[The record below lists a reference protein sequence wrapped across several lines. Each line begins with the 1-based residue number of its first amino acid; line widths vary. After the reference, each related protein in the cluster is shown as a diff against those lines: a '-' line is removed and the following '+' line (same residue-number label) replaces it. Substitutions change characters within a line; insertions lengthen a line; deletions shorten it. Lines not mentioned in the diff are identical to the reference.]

1 MLPRTFFTLFCLTLA
16 GSAPYLSA
24 QNAVHQYDTRIAR
37 FESAGLTDSVLHYAR
52 QKAQLAR
59 QADLLGLWAWIQVEI
74 HDLTSDDPAAC
85 LRALDEALARQ
96 WRPPKDSA
104 ESEPFM
110 YLQAYRGYYLTE
122 TGRIWPA
129 VQAYEAAR
137 NWFERYRFDD
147 PDFEPVETIYKPLGN
162 HYTRLGDN
170 EKALAVFQQALTL
183 TPPEN
188 IAETAGLYNN
198 IGIAHWNSGNL
209 NAAENYYLSGLRLA
223 HLPALQRALLL
234 TGLARTQLDR
244 GQAAT
249 AFHTAE
255 KALQL
260 LQLTSADANTG
271 GEYRA
276 FAHLTAGIALS
287 RTGKYAAAEF
297 HLKQALSGAKRFFGT
312 HARETG
318 KAEIALAG
326 LLRAQGKAAAGLDA
340 ANRALSAVL
349 PHFNAGNRRLENPD
363 PETFYEENTIFEALE
378 EKAAAAAL
386 LYQQSGDLQW
396 LTLALDCHDKAWQAE
411 MRLRQVYQYR
421 SSKLE
426 LQKNTRAREESALNI
441 VRALYEK
448 TGNPLYRQKA
458 FLLAERSKAALLR
471 DALHDNLIRQRLA
484 GSDGRFAQLAGLR
497 QSAAW
502 YERQL
507 LLHPENPQAGVWR
520 SENDALQAGIKAL
533 QDTLQKAYPGIGNT
547 VGTADSFFVSNK
559 LPDGEILTEYFLGSL
574 WIDVFVLSGHQVVAW
589 RRLPCDDALLQLT
602 GRFLTFFENSSA
614 ILADPQGYL
623 ETACALGQ
631 ILLPPETGKAR
642 RLTIVPDGI
651 LHFIPF
657 EALVTAPSAPG
668 AKLRSAAYLI
678 RRQEV
683 RYAGSLATL
692 LAQEALK
699 PRPERFFLGVAPL
712 FEGRERGLP
721 PLTAGR
727 AEWQTL
733 SAGGIDALTGPQ
745 ADTAGL
751 LAVAGRYR
759 LLHFGTHARGDAQGD
774 RPPSIELYDAALMLP
789 DIYALNLNAD
799 LVVLS
804 ACQTGL
810 GAEQKGEGVMSLAR
824 AFAQSGAACILS
836 SLWTVNDR
844 STTHL
849 FQDFYRALGKG
860 LPVGAALRTAK
871 LRYLDDKNIPSTGQS
886 PYFWAGIVMVGADR
900 QIQAPGD
907 GWLWAGIGGGL
918 ALAFLLSLWFKRKL
932 KTL

>member
-1 MLPRTFFTLFCLTLA
+1 MLPRTFFTWCCLTLA
-16 GSAPYLSA
+16 GSAPFLYA
-24 QNAVHQYDTRIAR
+24 QNAVHQYDARIAR
-37 FESAGLTDSVLHYAR
+37 FESAGLTDSVLYYAHK
-52 QKAQLAR
+52 KAQLAR

-74 HDLTSDDPAAC
+74 HDLSSDNPAAC

-96 WRPPKDSA
+96 WRAPKDSA

-137 NWFERYRFDD
+137 NWFERYRFSD
-147 PDFEPVETIYKPLGN
+147 PDLEPVETIYKPLGN

-170 EKALAVFQQALTL
+170 EKALAVFQKALRL
-183 TPPEN
+183 TPPAHT
-188 IAETAGLYNN
+188 AETAGLLNN

-209 NAAENYYLSGLRLA
+209 SAARDNYQSGLRLPG
-223 HLPALQRALLL
+223 LPRLQYALLL
-234 TGLARTQLDR
+234 TGLARTLLD
-244 GQAAT
+244 QNQPEA
-249 AFHTAE
+249 
-255 KALQL
+255 ALQ
-260 LQLTSADANTG
+260 TAKDALKYLRDIPPSGNPG
-271 GEYRA
+271 LEYRVS
-276 FAHLTAGIALS
+276 AHLTAGIALG
-287 RTGKYAAAEF
+287 RTGQFQEAEACME
-297 HLKQALSGAKRFFGT
+297 KALAEAKKVFGA
-312 HARETG
+312 HSRETG
-318 KAEIALAG
+318 KAEIAMAA
-326 LLRAQGKAAAGLDA
+326 LLRAQGKAAAALEA
-340 ANRALSAVL
+340 ANRALTAVL
-349 PHFNAGNRRLENPD
+349 PGFQPRNAQENPA
-363 PETFYEENTIFEALE
+363 PSLFYEENTLFEALE
-378 EKAAAAAL
+378 EKAAAAAQQ
-386 LYQQSGDLQW
+386 YRQSGDLQW

-441 VRALYEK
+441 VRTLYEK
-448 TGNPLYRQKA
+448 TGRPIYRQKA
-458 FLLAERSKAALLR
+458 FILAERSKAALLR

-484 GSDGRFAQLAGLR
+484 GSDARFAQLAGLR

-502 YERQL
+502 HERQL
-507 LLHPENPQAGVWR
+507 LLHPESPQANTWR
-520 SENDALQAGIKAL
+520 NENDALQARIKAL

-547 VGTADSFFVSNK
+547 VGTVDSFFILNK

-574 WIDVFVLSGHQVVAW
+574 WIDVFVLSGHQVVEW
-589 RRLPCDDALLQLT
+589 RRLPRDDAFRQLT

-631 ILLPPETGKAR
+631 ILLPPETAKAR

-657 EALVTAPSAPG
+657 EALVTAPPAPG

-836 SLWTVNDR
+836 GLWTVNDR

-849 FQDFYRALGKG
+849 FQDFYRALGEG
-860 LPVGAALRTAK
+860 LPAGAALRTAK
-871 LRYLDDKNIPSTGQS
+871 LRYLDDKNIPSSGQS
-886 PYFWAGIVMVGADR
+886 PYFWAGMVMVGADR
-900 QIQAPGD
+900 QIQSPGD

-918 ALAFLLSLWFKRKL
+918 ALLFLLSLYFGRKL
-932 KTL
+932 KM